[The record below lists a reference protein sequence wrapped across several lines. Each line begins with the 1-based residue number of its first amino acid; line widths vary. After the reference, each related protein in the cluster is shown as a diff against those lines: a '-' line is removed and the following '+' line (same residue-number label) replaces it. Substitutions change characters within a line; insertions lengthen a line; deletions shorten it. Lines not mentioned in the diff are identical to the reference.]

1 MPFVK
6 ASVRRVAPRPPQRPT
21 SGSLPRMDQ
30 PPEGRSRARASLAT
44 RLSRL
49 SRARRVPSAL
59 GGRCSGW
66 TPRAR
71 AIHSDASRARLASEI
86 SARTWRKRED
96 AWTRARKTRA
106 FAISGARARVAN
118 RRFCS
123 ARFGWVVRVIAHT
136 RGTEKNGRLDFPK
149 SRLGTRDDSSRHE
162 TRGERGRALSHCT
175 SRASPTTATATRTR
189 VSAAEHH
196 VNRIAFARSVAER
209 GRAPPSTRPSP
220 RGKTHPPERAFPSP
234 HAHRTRVARWEGTS
248 TPTPRWG
255 SRARP
260 PGTR

>member
-6 ASVRRVAPRPPQRPT
+6 ASVRRVAPRPPPRPT

-59 GGRCSGW
+59 GGGARGGRRV
-66 TPRAR
+66 RAR
-71 AIHSDASRARLASEI
+71 STPTRHVRDSRVRSRRGRGENAR
-86 SARTWRKRED
+86 
-96 AWTRARKTRA
+96 TRARKTRA

-123 ARFGWVVRVIAHT
+123 ARFGWVVRVIANT

-260 PGTR
+260 PGMR

>member
-1 MPFVK
+1 MRARSTPTRH
-6 ASVRRVAPRPPQRPT
+6 VRDSRV
-21 SGSLPRMDQ
+21 
-30 PPEGRSRARASLAT
+30 RSRRGRGENAR
-44 RLSRL
+44 
-49 SRARRVPSAL
+49 
-59 GGRCSGW
+59 
-66 TPRAR
+66 
-71 AIHSDASRARLASEI
+71 
-86 SARTWRKRED
+86 
-96 AWTRARKTRA
+96 TRARKTRA

-196 VNRIAFARSVAER
+196 VKRIAFARSVAER
-209 GRAPPSTRPSP
+209 GRASPSTRPSP
-220 RGKTHPPERAFPSP
+220 VGGKRTLASVLFH
-234 HAHRTRVARWEGTS
+234 HRTRTESESRDG
-248 TPTPRWG
+248 RG
-255 SRARP
+255 RARQRLA
-260 PGTR
+260 GVRAHAHQARADGDRRE